1 LNVVS
6 SPRGAIKKR
15 YGSTIFASE
24 LSGFPAVVVKDTFE
38 RGAEKPL
45 SDGAKWTVVHGDA
58 NTGEITETAWNPTGE
73 GVSGAYWNAGEQTN
87 PAASVELY
95 NPGGS
100 ESGAKETYCGL
111 WVCLAAA
118 ARSGYFI
125 RVSSPPNFELTVAKW
140 IAGIEIPLRTL
151 RPSLLEGDFLGV
163 TVRGGVIRVW
173 RQREGVA
180 TQITSVAD
188 ATYTKGFVGV
198 EAKYGGSTAIPR
210 LRNFGYGETPAPATE
225 AEFTSLLPCKTAGGN
240 FLVAAGGTRL
250 FSINEA
256 GEITEIGSG
265 FTEGKRWSLIQAA
278 EGTRVAKGPVYLSNG
293 TDAPQS
299 WTGAAKGTATTAWTS
314 KAEGEFNEVP
324 KAKYMTYHGNR
335 IWATGVTADSS
346 AVRWSGF
353 AAKAGEGE
361 VADPTDWP
369 KANVVWLEKDDGLPI
384 TGINTVG
391 PYVLVFK
398 AHQTWVI
405 YDLNEGENR
414 QISGTTGCIANRSIV
429 ETPVGTFFLSPDQ
442 GVFVTNGAKV
452 QEVSRNVRNLLQGQ
466 DPIKGREDR
475 AAKLNELE
483 TAAAGYLNG
492 HYYLSYMAQDG
503 SMKTLDYD
511 LQLKSWWLHDLAGNQ
526 WVVWEATVD
535 APALYLALRKAKTGI
550 IRAFVP
556 GVYSDSGATYKGKQ
570 FEVNQHEEET
580 VKVTLAAFWS
590 SCWEP
595 FWQYFM
601 RHRFQQPQ
609 IKKRIR
615 TLFLDGSGEVEG
627 YAWRNFKE
635 LPQRLLGVTEKAD
648 IATEATYTPTPG
660 SSEETEYQAVRFYS
674 LGTGRVW
681 SFMFA
686 NQTAE
691 PFEIDTY
698 AADLYFR
705 KG

>member
-1 LNVVS
+1 MVS

-15 YGSTIFASE
+15 YGSTVFASAG
-24 LSGFPAVVVKDTFE
+24 SGVFPSLAATDSFE
-38 RGAEKPL
+38 RANEKPL
-45 SDGAKWTVVHGDA
+45 NNAGKWSTLHALA
-58 NTGEITETAWNPTGE
+58 NTGEVLGSAWRATGE
-73 GVSGAYWNAGEQTN
+73 TTSGALWNVKEQAN
-87 PAASVELY
+87 PAVSVEVASGTEITDGRLWACMTNTEASNGY
-95 NPGGS
+95 QLQVNS
-100 ESGAKETYCGL
+100 QFVANIYEVRLFKYVASKRTTLALRES
-111 WVCLAAA
+111 V
-118 ARSGYFI
+118 
-125 RVSSPPNFELTVAKW
+125 V
-140 IAGIEIPLRTL
+140 IEA
-151 RPSLLEGDFLGV
+151 GDFIGLG
-163 TVRGGVIRVW
+163 VRGGIVSAWVKHSGVW
-173 RQREGVA
+173 TKKLEA
-180 TQITSVAD
+180 AD
-188 ATYTKGFVGV
+188 ATYTTGFAGI
-198 EAKYGGSTAIPR
+198 EAREFEPAATFK
-210 LRNFGYGETPAPATE
+210 NFALGEMPTPPIE

-240 FLVAAGGTRL
+240 FLIAASGTKL
-250 FSINEA
+250 FSVTEA

-299 WTGAAKGTATTAWTS
+299 WTGAAKGTATTEWTS
-314 KAEGEFNEVP
+314 KAEGEFNAVP

-346 AVRWSGF
+346 SVRWSGF
-353 AAKAGEGE
+353 AAKSGEGE

-369 KANVVWLEKDDGLPI
+369 KANVVWLGKDDGLPI
-384 TGINTVG
+384 TGIGTVG
-391 PYVLVFK
+391 PYVVVFK
-398 AHQTWVI
+398 AHATWVI

-414 QISGTTGCIANRSIV
+414 QITGTTGCVANRSIV
-429 ETPVGTFFLSPDQ
+429 ETPMGTFFLSPDQ

-452 QEVSRNVRNLLQGQ
+452 QEISRNVRNLLQGS

-483 TAAAGYLNG
+483 NAAAGYLNG

-511 LQLKSWWLHDLAGNQ
+511 TQLKSWWLHDLAGNQ

-556 GVYSDSGATYKGKQ
+556 GIYSDSGATYKGKQ
-570 FEVNQHEEET
+570 FEVRQHEEEKVT
-580 VKVTLAAFWS
+580 VTLAAFWS

-615 TLFLDGSGEVEG
+615 TLFVDGAGEIEG

-660 SSEETEYQAVRFYS
+660 STEEAAYQAVRFYS

-686 NQTAE
+686 NQTVE
-691 PFEIDTY
+691 PFEVDTY
-698 AADLYFR
+698 AADLEFR